1 MPALPFHMVARVSAQ
16 ISKLLPRLAVAIVR
30 TNRFASAAIVE
41 SCRIRQS
48 RYIAF
53 TPTYSQSRANA
64 AMESLITTPLF
75 LITSIQP
82 PHFHAIAHSFA
93 QRRTA
98 ISHAFNCLHTLSIAT
113 GVYPLRSPCLRCV
126 RSVVRFFPPSSAQAR
141 QLFCLHRLGA
151 SLSSLCA
158 LFRTR
163 FLCFQSLAA
172 SFPETPGVGVSVK
185 SPGSSIATWTRRAH
199 PIIIAASARFQ
210 VHG

>member
-1 MPALPFHMVARVSAQ
+1 MAARVSAQ
-16 ISKLLPRLAVAIVR
+16 ISKLLPRLPVASAR
-30 TNRFASAAIVE
+30 TKRFASTAIVE
-41 SCRIRQS
+41 SCRIRRN

-53 TPTYSQSRANA
+53 TPAYSQSGANA
-64 AMESLITTPLF
+64 TMESAITTPLF

-82 PHFHAIAHSFA
+82 LYFHAIAHSFV

-98 ISHAFNCLHTLSIAT
+98 ISHAFNCLRTLSIAT
-113 GVYPLRSPCLRCV
+113 GVYPLRSLCPRSV
-126 RSVVRFFPPSSAQAR
+126 RSVLRFFPPSCAQAR
-141 QLFCLHRLGA
+141 QLFCLHRLGV

-158 LFRTR
+158 LFCTR

-199 PIIIAASARFQ
+199 PTIIAASARFQ

>member
-1 MPALPFHMVARVSAQ
+1 MVARVSAQ
-16 ISKLLPRLAVAIVR
+16 ISKLLPCLPVASAR

-41 SCRIRQS
+41 SCRIRRS

-53 TPTYSQSRANA
+53 TPAYSQSRANFKMDA
-64 AMESLITTPLF
+64 AITTPLF

-82 PHFHAIAHSFA
+82 LYFHAIAHSFA

-98 ISHAFNCLHTLSIAT
+98 ISHAFNCLRTLSIAT
-113 GVYPLRSPCLRCV
+113 GVYPLRSLCPPSV
-126 RSVVRFFPPSSAQAR
+126 RSVVRFFPPSSAQPR
-141 QLFCLHRLGA
+141 QLFCLRRLGA

-199 PIIIAASARFQ
+199 PIIIAESTRVQ
-210 VHG
+210 VDG